1 MRDLGPATR
10 LDNTRPCSLSGCASR
25 ASQPMGTARSKAE
38 PKATSLGRYPGAA
51 SRKGSGSMF
60 WKSQGGGPWG
70 SGPRGGGPWGGNRGS
85 GGGPGP
91 RGRGPQPPDFEDLLR
106 RSQDRF
112 RRVLPGGFGTGTGI
126 AVVVIAVLV
135 IWLASGF
142 YRVLPDEVGVV
153 LRFGAYDRT
162 TQPGLNYHLPSP
174 IETVLTPSVT
184 RVNRTEIGYR
194 SGETETGQAGVRQ
207 EPEEALMLTGDEN
220 IVDIN
225 FTVFW
230 VINDAKAYLFNIRD
244 PELTVKSAAESA
256 MREVVGE
263 TPIAQALAEGRGKI
277 ETDTQSLLQGILNTY
292 SAGIELTQLQLLR
305 VDPPAPVIDA
315 FRDVQ
320 RALADRERLRNEAES
335 YRNDIIPRA
344 RGDAVRIK
352 QEAEAYRQEIT
363 ARAQG
368 DADRFLSVYN
378 AFKLAQDVTQQR
390 LYLET
395 MEEILKNSNKV
406 IIDKSAQ
413 GANGV
418 LPYLPLPALGAG
430 HGTAG
435 ASPSGNA
442 PGNGSGVGG
451 PSSGGTQSAAPAVPP
466 LRRQ

>member
-1 MRDLGPATR
+1 
-10 LDNTRPCSLSGCASR
+10 
-25 ASQPMGTARSKAE
+25 
-38 PKATSLGRYPGAA
+38 
-51 SRKGSGSMF
+51 MF
-60 WKSQGGGPWG
+60 WKSQGGGGGPWG

-91 RGRGPQPPDFEDLLR
+91 RGRGPQPPDFEELLR
-106 RSQDRF
+106 RGQDRF
-112 RRVLPGGFGTGTGI
+112 RRVLPGGFGTGTGVAI
-126 AVVVIAVLV
+126 VVLGILV

-153 LRFGAYDRT
+153 LRFGAYNRT
-162 TQPGLNYHLPSP
+162 TQPGLNYHLPTP
-174 IETVLTPSVT
+174 IETVLRPSVT

-194 SGETETGQAGVRQ
+194 NAEGPGRGQVTRQ
-207 EPEEALMLTGDEN
+207 VPEEALMLTGDEN

-230 VINDAKAYLFNIRD
+230 VIKDAQAYLFNIRD
-244 PELTVKSAAESA
+244 PEATVKSAAESA

-263 TPIAQALAEGRGKI
+263 TPIAQALSEGRGKI
-277 ETDTQSLLQGILNTY
+277 ETDTQTLLQGILNVY
-292 SAGIELTQLQLLR
+292 NAGIELTQMQLLK

-344 RGDAVRIK
+344 RGDSVRIK
-352 QEAEAYRQEIT
+352 QEADAYRQEIT
-363 ARAQG
+363 ARSQG

-378 AFKLAQDVTQQR
+378 AFKAAQDVTLQR

-406 IIDKSAQ
+406 IIDKSAE
-413 GANGV
+413 GGNGV
-418 LPYLPLPALGAG
+418 VPYLPLPALGTGAG
-430 HGTAG
+430 N
-435 ASPSGNA
+435 ASPPGGA
-442 PGNGSGVGG
+442 PGGGSGAGG
-451 PSSGGTQSAAPAVPP
+451 PSSGATQSPALAVPP

>member
-1 MRDLGPATR
+1 
-10 LDNTRPCSLSGCASR
+10 
-25 ASQPMGTARSKAE
+25 
-38 PKATSLGRYPGAA
+38 
-51 SRKGSGSMF
+51 MF
-60 WKSQGGGPWG
+60 WQSQGGGPWG

-85 GGGPGP
+85 GPSP
-91 RGRGPQPPDFEDLLR
+91 RGRGPQPPDFEELLR

-126 AVVVIAVLV
+126 AIVAIAIVVL
-135 IWLASGF
+135 WLASGF

-153 LRFGAYDRT
+153 MRFGAYNRT
-162 TQPGLNYHLPSP
+162 TQPGLNYHLPAP
-174 IETVLTPSVT
+174 IEKVLTPSVT

-194 SGETETGQAGVRQ
+194 SAEGTTARAVGTRQ
-207 EPEEALMLTGDEN
+207 VPEEALMLTGDEN

-230 VINDAKAYLFNIRD
+230 VIKNAQAYLFNIRD
-244 PELTVKSAAESA
+244 PDATVKSAAESA

-263 TPIAQALAEGRGKI
+263 TPIAQALSEGRGKI
-277 ETDTQSLLQGILNTY
+277 ETDTQHLLQSILDAY
-292 SAGIELTQLQLLR
+292 GAGIELTQLQLLK

-335 YRNDIIPRA
+335 YRNDIVPRA

-352 QEAEAYRQEIT
+352 QEAEAYRQEII

-368 DADRFLSVYN
+368 DADRFISVYH
-378 AFKLAQDVTQQR
+378 AFTAAQDVTLQR

-413 GANGV
+413 GESGV
-418 LPYLPLPALGAG
+418 LPYLPLPAL
-430 HGTAG
+430 
-435 ASPSGNA
+435 SGGQAVA
-442 PGNGSGVGG
+442 PAPAGNGGSTPGATSPPPG
-451 PSSGGTQSAAPAVPP
+451 PTVPS